1 MVLKNGLPKIFND
14 KLAGFAKAR
23 GYEPAEL
30 EFSSSGGDEIRIA
43 AEESAAL
50 FGGNLA
56 FSSRFQ
62 CARSDKGWN
71 APSEV
76 AKSSRIRLAGRCHDE
91 FGTALQAAERRR
103 VLGRGQP
110 LQFGAQKVRAPHLS
124 RRPRRLLSEASRQMA
139 RGPIPWRGA
148 TRCCRPECGPAS
160 GAFSGAVQQ
169 DGLSGFE
176 CGDFRGELAVFNG
189 SNEKFECRS
198 FRRRGNGIT
207 ADNRRCAGFKFH
219 SETGELPAR
228 KL

>member
-43 AEESAAL
+43 AEENAAL

-62 CARSDKGWN
+62 CARSDEGWN

-103 VLGRGQP
+103 VLGRGLP
-110 LQFGAQKVRAPHLS
+110 LQFGAQKAPAPHLS
-124 RRPRRLLSEASRQMA
+124 RRPRRLPSEASRQMA

-148 TRCCRPECGPAS
+148 HRVLPPGMRSGVRLPSAGPSSRTDCPGSSAVIFGESLPSLTAVMKNSSVGAS
-160 GAFSGAVQQ
+160 GAEAM
-169 DGLSGFE
+169 E
-176 CGDFRGELAVFNG
+176 
-189 SNEKFECRS
+189 
-198 FRRRGNGIT
+198 
-207 ADNRRCAGFKFH
+207 
-219 SETGELPAR
+219 
-228 KL
+228 